1 MKERIIIITLEMI
14 QDCKEKFSEEYIKW
28 YKSIPKQIR
37 QVKKEIEILERKKGR
52 VKARPAKP

>member
-1 MKERIIIITLEMI
+1 MI

-37 QVKKEIEILERKKGR
+37 QVKKEIEILERNKGR